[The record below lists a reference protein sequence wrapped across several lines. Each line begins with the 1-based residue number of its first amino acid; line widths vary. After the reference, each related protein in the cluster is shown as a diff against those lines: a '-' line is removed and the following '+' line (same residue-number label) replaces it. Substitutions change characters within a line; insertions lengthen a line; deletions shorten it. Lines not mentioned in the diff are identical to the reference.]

1 MPPLSLGIGLGL
13 SKGGRSWLPTDLGAS
28 LALWLRSDL
37 GITAPG
43 AITTGW
49 GDQGPR
55 GLHFTQAIGGSEPP
69 YDTSG
74 AFPAVVV
81 GGAKWMQGSGAASAW
96 RWLHEPS
103 CSLYVVCA
111 STLANPDALTPL
123 LTTHDS
129 GNNRGITLALED
141 RTVVGDSRA
150 RVLVSN
156 GVVSNLDIQTASG
169 AVPQQ
174 TVAIVEMKFAPAAA
188 IKAAIYR
195 DGIPYTLN
203 VPTGTMPTG
212 DPQGPARL
220 GRFYTYT
227 DGQPTAIYEVI
238 GCSPAL
244 SVAQASRVRRYLG
257 ARYSLAITEPGL

>member
-1 MPPLSLGIGLGL
+1 M
-13 SKGGRSWLPTDLGAS
+13 
-28 LALWLRSDL
+28 

-43 AITTGW
+43 GVTTGW

-55 GLHFTQAIGGSEPP
+55 GLHFTQAISGSEPP

-74 AFPAVVV
+74 PFPAVVA

-103 CSLYVVCA
+103 CSLFVVCA
-111 STLANPDALTPL
+111 STLANPDAVTPL

-129 GNNRGITLALED
+129 GNSRGVTLSLED
-141 RTVVGDSRA
+141 RTAVGDSRA

-156 GVVSNLDIQTASG
+156 GSVSNLDLQTASG

-174 TVAIVEMKFAPAAA
+174 TIAIVEMKFAPAAVV
-188 IKAAIYR
+188 KAAIYR
-195 DGIPYTLN
+195 DGIPYSVT
-203 VPTGTMPTG
+203 VPTGVMPTG
-212 DPQGPARL
+212 NPQGAARL
-220 GRFYTYT
+220 GRFYTYL
-227 DGQPTAIYEVI
+227 DGQPTAFYEVV

-244 SVAQASRVRRYLG
+244 SVAQASDVRRCLG
-257 ARYSLAITEPGL
+257 NRYRRAITEPGL

>member
-1 MPPLSLGIGLGL
+1 MRGRDRGRSRPST
-13 SKGGRSWLPTDLGAS
+13 RSWLPTDLGAS

-37 GITAPG
+37 GITLNGGNVSAW
-43 AITTGW
+43 A
-49 GDQGPR
+49 DQSSNAR
-55 GLHFTQAIGGSEPP
+55 HFTQGTAGAQPT
-69 YDTSG
+69 YDTGG
-74 AFPAVVV
+74 ARPAVVA
-81 GGAKWMQGSGAASAW
+81 GGARWLQGAGAASAW

-103 CSLYVVCA
+103 CSIFVVCA

-129 GNNRGITLALED
+129 GNSRGITLALED
-141 RTVVGDSRA
+141 RTAVGDSRA

-156 GVVSNLDIQTASG
+156 GTVSNLDIQTASG

-174 TVAIVEMKFAPAAA
+174 TVAIVEMKFAPAET

-203 VPTGTMPTG
+203 VPTGVMPTG

-257 ARYSLAITEPGL
+257 ARYGLAITEPGL